1 MADYEDRYNPKIEN
15 DIDKVEVNDNYD
27 PGCSKF
33 VNTVKKPNGKMR
45 KQVFKIYNNSNDPG
59 ARLRDAV
66 TGVFFNDRVGT
77 TDEKKYFKVAVATGK
92 IKAKNESNSFYY
104 LTPEDFS
111 RHFKVDVNTET
122 QESWHK
128 RQL

>member
-1 MADYEDRYNPKIEN
+1 MAYYDDRYNPTIEN
-15 DIDKVEVNDNYD
+15 DIVKFDVNDNYD

-33 VNTVKKPNGKMR
+33 VNTVKKPNSKMR
-45 KQVFKIYNNSNDPG
+45 KQLFKIYNNYNDPG

-77 TDEKKYFKVAVATGK
+77 TNEKKYFKVAIATCK

-111 RHFKVDVNTET
+111 RHFRVDVTTEI